1 MATITA
7 NISIT
12 NDAASSSVSV
22 AQPMTLFKA
31 GGEEGMDTMTS
42 VSKVLTSTNHVDLIT
57 ATSVST
63 AHNYVYINN
72 PSTNTTEYIHVTIG
86 SAELG
91 SGTYDDGT
99 TPTEEI
105 GRLYGGDW
113 MFIPWTADTNEDI
126 GVKPSVATKMVI
138 EYMVFS

>member
-7 NISIT
+7 NISIN
-12 NDAASSSVSV
+12 NDAASTAVSV
-22 AQPMTLFKA
+22 TQPMTLYKA

-42 VSKVLTSTNHVDLIT
+42 VSKVLTSTDQVDLIL
-57 ATSVST
+57 ASSVST
-63 AHNYVYINN
+63 THNYVYISN
-72 PSTNTTEYIHVTIG
+72 PSTVSTEYINVGIG
-86 SAELG
+86 NAG
-91 SGTYDDGT
+91 GGTPTD
-99 TPTEEI
+99 TEEI

-126 GVKPSVATKMVI
+126 IVTPSVATKMVV

>member
-99 TPTEEI
+99 TPT
-105 GRLYGGDW
+105 DW